1 VIKNT
6 EYETVMVKD
15 LAVFNRN
22 TNTDSM
28 IKVSWSEISESGRK
42 RVYDVWRQQEIGT
55 FKDEISV
62 KLSANGVG
70 LFILS
75 E

>member
-1 VIKNT
+1 
-6 EYETVMVKD
+6 MVKD
-15 LAVFNRN
+15 LADGSKVLAVFNRG
-22 TNTDSM
+22 TDTDSI

-42 RVYDVWRQQEIGT
+42 RVYDVWRQKEIGT

-62 KLSANGVG
+62 HLSADGVE
-70 LFILS
+70 LFILR